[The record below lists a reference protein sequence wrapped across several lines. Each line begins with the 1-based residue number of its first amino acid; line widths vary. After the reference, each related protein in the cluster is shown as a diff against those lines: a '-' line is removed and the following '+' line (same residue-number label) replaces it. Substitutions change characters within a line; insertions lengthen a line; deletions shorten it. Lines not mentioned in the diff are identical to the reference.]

1 MLTDQEQ
8 LATNMKTH
16 RAEAWTNESFPGRI
30 RTGSELSWFTPL
42 MSSLLA
48 GLSTGGGALLVI
60 FLDLRDHS
68 PHLAF
73 CLGLSA
79 GVMLTIS
86 VFDLLLPPLLH
97 SSFWEIVFYLFWFCI
112 GVTTEVFMSKCLPE
126 DPGADDLLPLFTDD
140 TFSPHR
146 KDFRGSNASKPLSS
160 SSTRRRRFRLGV
172 LLTIT
177 LALHNFPEGL
187 AVAASSL
194 LSKELGLTMTV
205 AIAIHN
211 IPEGLCVAVPIYA
224 ATKNAYKSIALAT
237 LSGLT
242 EPLGALL
249 ALLLFGDVDRGVL
262 DMVLCFVAGIMISVS
277 CRELIPEALRSGH
290 KKYMWRGLV
299 CGSIVLGCT
308 MFFV

>member
-1 MLTDQEQ
+1 MLSGHME
-8 LATNMKTH
+8 AAARPVNAS
-16 RAEAWTNESFPGRI
+16 RASTLSEGGGVNWFRPLFSSF
-30 RTGSELSWFTPL
+30 
-42 MSSLLA
+42 LA
-48 GLSTGGGALLVI
+48 GLCTGLGALVVI
-60 FLDLRDHS
+60 FLDLVRERSAHMT
-68 PHLAF
+68 F

-86 VFDLLLPPLLH
+86 VFDLLLPSLIHASTLWGVA
-97 SSFWEIVFYLFWFCI
+97 FCMLWFFAGI
-112 GVTTEVFMSKCLPE
+112 GAEVALSKFLPE
-126 DPGADDLLPLFTDD
+126 EAGADELMRLPLFND
-140 TFSPHR
+140 SQ
-146 KDFRGSNASKPLSS
+146 SNSLNFKSS
-160 SSTRRRRFRLGV
+160 AIDTRRRRFRLGI

-194 LSKELGLTMTV
+194 QSRELGLTMTI

-224 ATKNAYKSIALAT
+224 ATRNMYKSVILAT

-242 EPLGALL
+242 EPMGAIL
-249 ALLLFGDVDRGVL
+249 ALILFGDVERDVL
-262 DMVLCFVAGIMISVS
+262 DSVLCFVAGIMISVS

-290 KKYMWRGLV
+290 TPFMWKGLA
-299 CGSIVLGCT
+299 CGAFVIGWT